1 MFAFLTPYKLYLYG
15 AALAAV
21 LSWGWYEH
29 HAGYA
34 SGEEATAKRYE
45 ARIAESQAKVAA
57 EDARRSTA
65 STEVGASILT
75 YLQANVPPVE
85 AKTHEAVERVRTI
98 YRNVPVVAVAGNS
111 AAAVCKRP
119 DGVRAELEQASS
131 RLRAAL
137 NPVQG

>member
-1 MFAFLTPYKLYLYG
+1 MFAFLAPYKLYLYG
-15 AALAAV
+15 AIAAAV

-45 ARIAESQAKVAA
+45 AQIAESQAKVAA

-65 STEVGASILT
+65 STEAGTSILT

-85 AKTHEAVERVRTI
+85 AKTHEAVERIRTI
-98 YRNVPVVAVAGNS
+98 YRNSRPATGVADIGAGS
-111 AAAVCKRP
+111 CKRP
-119 DGVRAELEQASS
+119 VGVRAELEQASS
-131 RLRAAL
+131 RLRATLSA
-137 NPVQG
+137 VQG